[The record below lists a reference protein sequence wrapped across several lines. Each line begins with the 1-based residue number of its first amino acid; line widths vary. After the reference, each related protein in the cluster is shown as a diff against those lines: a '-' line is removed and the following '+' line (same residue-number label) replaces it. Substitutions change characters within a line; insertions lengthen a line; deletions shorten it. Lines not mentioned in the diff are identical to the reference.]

1 MSDQTSAGHA
11 ERMFDR
17 YRAAFY
23 IQNVIRDCY
32 SRIVFGTFEDSELV
46 DLNEEIA
53 DIGMARVSA
62 LWDALL

>member
-1 MSDQTSAGHA
+1 
-11 ERMFDR
+11 MFDR